1 MPVTYE
7 RDIVFVKNAFMLV
20 KDRMTFESTMKVRLG
35 PCWQTRDLGPQSGS
49 DWVNMYYNQIY
60 YTGLGLG
67 RGIHAYRNPAWDLLV
82 RFAPRDETR
91 LTVLDRYDD
100 NPYRTSGT
108 QVRQSWSGIAGPGD
122 TKTFTTIL
130 LPHAPGLNVEPYA
143 QWAQF
148 VLDDDDTTL
157 VRVTTEFDNLNHLQE
172 SHWLLLQE
180 DAAMI
185 EVDGFQSDA
194 TLALVTTGQDGK
206 LRPAVM
212 VEGTA
217 LSLDGEDL
225 TLGARAPAVEAVY
238 ELAE

>member
-1 MPVTYE
+1 M
-7 RDIVFVKNAFMLV
+7 
-20 KDRMTFESTMKVRLG
+20 
-35 PCWQTRDLGPQSGS
+35 
-49 DWVNMYYNQIY
+49 
-60 YTGLGLG
+60 
-67 RGIHAYRNPAWDLLV
+67 
-82 RFAPRDETR
+82 
-91 LTVLDRYDD
+91 
-100 NPYRTSGT
+100 
-108 QVRQSWSGIAGPGD
+108 
-122 TKTFTTIL
+122 
-130 LPHAPGLNVEPYA
+130 NVEPYA